1 MVRSK
6 VAIII
11 PAFNEE
17 ETITKVVKEASKFG
31 KVIVIND
38 GSSDK
43 TGEKAKRSGAILQI
57 HKVNLGYDSA
67 LNTGFKKAVKL
78 KFNFIIT
85 LDADGQHEP
94 KLLKKFISLLN
105 TDVSTILG
113 VRNKKARLAEYIF
126 GFYTNYRYGIIDPL
140 CGLKAYRVKDFKSM
154 QFFNSYK
161 SIGTEL
167 MLRNISLGNKFKQIH
182 FNVKER
188 KGRARFGNSILA
200 NLKIIQSLIFCL
212 LKKY

>member
-17 ETITKVVKEASKFG
+17 ETITKVVKEATKFG
-31 KVIVIND
+31 KVIVIDD
-38 GSSDK
+38 GSLDK

-57 HKVNLGYDSA
+57 HKANLGYDAA

-85 LDADGQHEP
+85 LDADGQLEP
-94 KLLKKFISLLN
+94 KLLKKFIDVLN
-105 TDVSTILG
+105 TGVSIILG
-113 VRNKKARLAEYIF
+113 VRNKKARLAEHIF
-126 GFYTNYRYGIIDPL
+126 GFYTTYRYGIIDPL
-140 CGLKAYRVKDFKSM
+140 CGLKAYRVEDYKSM

-167 MLRNISLGNKFKQIH
+167 MLRNISLGKKFKQVY

-188 KGRARFGNSILA
+188 KDKTRFGNSILT
-200 NLKIIQSLIFCL
+200 NLKIFRSLIYCI

>member
-57 HKVNLGYDSA
+57 HKVNLGYDAA

-167 MLRNISLGNKFKQIH
+167 MLRNISLGNKFKQVH

>member
-17 ETITKVVKEASKFG
+17 ETITKVVKKASKFG

-43 TGEKAKRSGAILQI
+43 TGEKAKRSGAILQV
-57 HKVNLGYDSA
+57 HKVNLGYDAA

-94 KLLKKFISLLN
+94 KLLKKFIGLLN

-140 CGLKAYRVKDFKSM
+140 CGLKAYRVKDFKSK

-161 SIGTEL
+161 SIGTEM
-167 MLRNISLGNKFKQIH
+167 MLRNISLGNKFKQVH